1 MTVKS
6 KTVTPISPSRGGGRR
21 LTPQNAGAAVALLTA
36 LYWVTNH
43 QPKAHGSTALPSASA
58 VPSLAQ
64 VRDPEPEG
72 AGGPAPAGR
81 LLLGM
86 DAFRLQSLLLR
97 FGLAFVF
104 LYASVSAF
112 VDPLRFVAYMPHG
125 MPPALVERFCL
136 PIFSTYEAILAAC
149 FLAGRRLFAA
159 SILAT
164 LTLVGII
171 VLNPDKF
178 TVLFRNV
185 GIIGAALA
193 VAIQSW
199 QARPAGERSAAPSTV
214 PARGRLRRSRAGV
227 AR

>member
-1 MTVKS
+1 M
-6 KTVTPISPSRGGGRR
+6 
-21 LTPQNAGAAVALLTA
+21 
-36 LYWVTNH
+36 
-43 QPKAHGSTALPSASA
+43 
-58 VPSLAQ
+58 PSLAR
-64 VRDPEPEG
+64 VSDPEPPEG

-81 LLLGM
+81 LLLGI
-86 DAFRLQSLLLR
+86 DAFRLQSLVLR

-104 LYASVSAF
+104 VYAAVSAV
-112 VDPLRFVAYMPHG
+112 VDPLRFAGYMPHG
-125 MPPALVERFCL
+125 MPPVLVERVCL
-136 PIFSTYEAILAAC
+136 PLFSAYEAILAAC

-178 TVLFRNV
+178 SVLFRNV

-193 VAIQSW
+193 VAL
-199 QARPAGERSAAPSTV
+199 QAWPAPLLKERSAETAS
-214 PARGRLRRSRAGV
+214 ARGRIRRSRAGV